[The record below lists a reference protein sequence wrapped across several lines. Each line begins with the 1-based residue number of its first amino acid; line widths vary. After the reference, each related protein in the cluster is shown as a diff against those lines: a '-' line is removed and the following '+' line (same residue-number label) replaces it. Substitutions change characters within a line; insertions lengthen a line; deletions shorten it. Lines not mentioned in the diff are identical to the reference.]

1 MCGMKEV
8 FFLSRWELY
17 RQYYF
22 GDLSQRLVEG
32 RGRILIEL
40 KNGKQKFI
48 SKVFYVPDMKSD
60 ILSLGQ
66 FLEKGFA
73 VQMKDK
79 NLIIFYESR
88 VVIASVRM
96 TKNKMFPLDLNI
108 YQSNY
113 FKAETIKMSNLRHL
127 RYGHLNY
134 GSFILLEKN

>member
-1 MCGMKEV
+1 
-8 FFLSRWELY
+8 
-17 RQYYF
+17 
-22 GDLSQRLVEG
+22 
-32 RGRILIEL
+32 
-40 KNGKQKFI
+40 
-48 SKVFYVPDMKSD
+48 MKSD

-96 TKNKMFPLDLNI
+96 TKNKMFPLDLNK

-113 FKAETIKMSNLRHL
+113 FKAETINMSNLRHL

>member
-1 MCGMKEV
+1 
-8 FFLSRWELY
+8 
-17 RQYYF
+17 
-22 GDLSQRLVEG
+22 
-32 RGRILIEL
+32 
-40 KNGKQKFI
+40 
-48 SKVFYVPDMKSD
+48 MKSD

-113 FKAETIKMSNLRHL
+113 FKAETINMSNL
-127 RYGHLNY
+127 
-134 GSFILLEKN
+134 